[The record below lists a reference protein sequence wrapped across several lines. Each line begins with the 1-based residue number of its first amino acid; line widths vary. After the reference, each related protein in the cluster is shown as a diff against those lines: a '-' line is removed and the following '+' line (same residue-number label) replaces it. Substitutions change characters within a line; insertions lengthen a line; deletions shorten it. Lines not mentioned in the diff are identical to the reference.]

1 MNPRAAANMPS
12 RPDPRLATGDA
23 GPEADLDTRILAAE
37 RAVIERD
44 ERVQRRARQLVER
57 GQRFATR
64 TRDNLGRIAGI
75 GAAVVAGVLILAWAL
90 PGGRE
95 RGLAHPMRALAH
107 VPAALRRHRGA
118 DDEGGHRRR
127 GHREVPWAR
136 LLALAWPFMPL
147 GLRARVSPGF
157 AAFLMSLG
165 LPLVAKALRPETD
178 VQVAPDVDLRRYAGR
193 WYEIGRTPLKSERRC
208 AGNVSADYVPLDA
221 ATAEAEGGDLAV
233 TNRCL
238 EADGRV
244 ASVQGVARI
253 VGGDSAKLQ
262 VSFAPPWLRW
272 LPWAWSDYWI
282 LDVDPHYRCA
292 LVGTP
297 DRRHLWM
304 LARAPSLS
312 SAGMQRLLEQAQA
325 QGYDISRLQLTPQGL
340 VPN

>member
-1 MNPRAAANMPS
+1 MPS
-12 RPDPRLATGDA
+12 RPERQRGHAAVADPSA
-23 GPEADLDTRILAAE
+23 EIDLDTRILAAE

-44 ERVQRRARQLVER
+44 ERVQRHAQQLIAR
-57 GQRFATR
+57 GQHFAER
-64 TRDNLGRIAGI
+64 LHENMGKAFGI
-75 GAAVVAGVLILAWAL
+75 GAAVVTGGLLLGRLLPAL
-90 PGGRE
+90 RGRGGALRAFAP
-95 RGLAHPMRALAH
+95 AHGRR
-107 VPAALRRHRGA
+107 VGPAAAGAGRRH
-118 DDEGGHRRR
+118 
-127 GHREVPWAR
+127 EVPWGR
-136 LLALAWPFMPL
+136 IVALAWPFMPL

-208 AGNVSADYVPLDA
+208 AGNVSADYAPLDA

-272 LPWAWSDYWI
+272 LPWAWADYWI

-304 LARAPSLS
+304 LSRAPSLS